1 MNGAADSALS
11 PDRPWPGMRPYREND
26 ADYFFGRDA
35 EIADLLARTERSL
48 LTLLYARGGLG
59 KTSLVRAGLSPRLI
73 ERGYL
78 PVYLRPRALL
88 DAGRDPVA
96 EVISAIEA
104 AAAEGRI
111 EATAKFAVSTLWE
124 LFHREAFDLWD
135 ATNRIVTPVLML
147 DQFEEIFQ
155 IIDDDASAAPRVKA
169 LLDNLAELVENRLPS
184 RLSMGELPADEDH
197 RFDIASKDYRVI
209 LSFREDYL
217 PQVRK
222 LRTIFPSVVENH
234 VRLEPLSG
242 QQALAVIE
250 RAGQNL
256 VDHDAATMVIRAV
269 GRRAGLLQ
277 ILLEPAAPEATDSS
291 DSVARLE
298 VDPAVL
304 SVVCFYL
311 NAERQKRAQSKIDVG
326 LVKLKKP
333 EDIFAEYYQM
343 AIVRVPAEARRFI
356 ESSLITSG
364 GERVLYPMKAVDT
377 QGPAL
382 ALAMRTLLD
391 HGILR
396 KEWLAGEQRLE
407 ISHDL
412 LLRPIIQAAAE
423 SRAAATRRRR
433 RVRILIVALVIL
445 AAGAALWRDRYKTLM
460 AELDQ
465 RETLNEA
472 LLVAYVPLKSGDQDP
487 EELRNEMAKLIMA
500 ADEKTEGKL
509 GVAALKNI
517 FDKMKEIE
525 SEPSLHPITKRRLR
539 EVAVDYVQLKID
551 RGRFA
556 GNELDA
562 LLRELRETIRESC
575 EAGFAFHGDRSVRWL
590 TKYGD
595 APVQCQ

>member
-1 MNGAADSALS
+1 MTEAVDSALS
-11 PDRPWPGMRPYREND
+11 PERPWPGMRPYREGD

-35 EIADLLARTERSL
+35 EIEDLLARTERSL

-59 KTSLVRAGLSPRLI
+59 KTSLVRAGLAPRLI
-73 ERGYL
+73 KRGYL

-88 DAGRDPVA
+88 EGGRDPIA
-96 EVISAIEA
+96 EVIGAIEA

-111 EATAKFAVSTLWE
+111 EATARFAVPTLWE

-135 ATNRIVTPVLML
+135 ANNRLVTPVLML

-169 LLDNLAELVENRLPS
+169 LLDNLAELVENRLPA
-184 RLSMGELPADEDH
+184 RLSRDELPADEDH
-197 RFDIASKDYRVI
+197 RFDIESKDYRVI

-234 VRLEPLSG
+234 VRLEALSG
-242 QQALAVIE
+242 PQALAVIE
-250 RAGQNL
+250 RAGRNV
-256 VDHDAATMVIRAV
+256 VDHDAATMVVRAV

-277 ILLEPAAPEATDSS
+277 MLLEPAGPEAGEPGH
-291 DSVARLE
+291 SVAGLE

-333 EDIFAEYYQM
+333 EDIFEDYYRM
-343 AIVRVPAEARRFI
+343 AISEVPTDARRFI
-356 ESSLITSG
+356 ESSLITLG
-364 GERVLYPMKAVDT
+364 GERVLYPMKAVEA

-382 ALAMRTLLD
+382 AGAMRSLLD

-396 KEWLAGEQRLE
+396 KEWLAGEERVE

-412 LLRPIIQAAAE
+412 LLRPILQAAE
-423 SRAAATRRRR
+423 QSRASAARRRR
-433 RVRILIVALVIL
+433 QLRILMAALVVV
-445 AAGAALWRDRYKTLM
+445 AAAAALWRDRHQTLT
-460 AELDQ
+460 AELEQ
-465 RETLNEA
+465 REKLNEA
-472 LLVAYVPLKSGDQDP
+472 LLVAYLPLNSGEQDP
-487 EELRNEMAKLIMA
+487 EALGNEMARLISA
-500 ADEKTEGKL
+500 ADENTQGAA
-509 GVAALKNI
+509 GVAALKDI
-517 FDKMKEIE
+517 FGKAKAIE
-525 SEPSLHPITKRRLR
+525 MAPSVHPITKRRLR
-539 EVAVDYVQLKID
+539 AVAVDYVQLKID

-556 GNELDA
+556 RKELDS
-562 LLRELRETIRESC
+562 LLRELSETIGVSC
-575 EAGFAFHGDRSVRWL
+575 KEGFTLPGDSSVRWL
-590 TKYGD
+590 RQYGD
-595 APVQCQ
+595 APVECQ